1 MAKTSNSWKYTSI
14 WKVQN
19 PSSSG
24 RQRLWGQRDLRSK
37 SGFGHFRTY
46 VTWSKM
52 GRILP
57 MFEALPRFP
66 GDVGLK
72 SQVFKDFIRPCMIW
86 PLPTALISSAPRPS
100 HLSLCFSRTG
110 LLAPESSSTWRFV
123 HMLFHPWQYQRFRL
137 QPNAILLGISL
148 MASPA
153 PRLNLTSFLDALL
166 PVLFLRI
173 YHDCYSLLSWEGI
186 FELTPTRT

>member
-86 PLPTALISSAPRPS
+86 PLPTALISFCTTPLPSLTLLQPHWPSGSWKLVHLEVCTHAVPPLTIPTLQTSAQCYSFRD
-100 HLSLCFSRTG
+100 FFDG
-110 LLAPESSSTWRFV
+110 LLSPKAQSNVLLRCTPSSSISPHISWL
-123 HMLFHPWQYQRFRL
+123 LFT
-137 QPNAILLGISL
+137 A
-148 MASPA
+148 
-153 PRLNLTSFLDALL
+153 
-166 PVLFLRI
+166 
-173 YHDCYSLLSWEGI
+173 
-186 FELTPTRT
+186 